1 MQLIA
6 LDLGTRMGFACGKA
20 GHGAIPRSGA
30 MILREGPEPTA
41 RAYSNLQR
49 WLCGIIEAVPKP
61 ERRSMIVVKEAALS
75 LAAFKILG
83 NAAATVE
90 FTYKLHGAVESVCD
104 SYRILCRD
112 VADSTVRKHF
122 IGKANAGKRT
132 ATKAAVLH
140 RAKLLKY
147 ISDKCTDDN
156 RADACAVFDYAAH
169 TFARASG
176 GVLLLFGDAA

>member
-1 MQLIA
+1 MQLVA

-30 MILREGPEPTA
+30 MILKEPQEPTA

-49 WLCGIIEAVPKP
+49 WLCGIIETVPKP
-61 ERRSMIVVKEAALS
+61 ERRSMLVVKESPLA
-75 LAAFKILG
+75 LAAFKQLG

-90 FTYKLHGAVESVCD
+90 FTYKLHGSVEAVCD

-112 VADSTVRKHF
+112 VADATIRKHF
-122 IGKANAGKRT
+122 IGKSNAGKRT
-132 ATKAAVLH
+132 ATKAAVIH
-140 RAKLLKY
+140 RAKLLKL
-147 ISDKCTDDN
+147 IPADCTDDN
-156 RADACAVFDYAAH
+156 RADAVALFDYAAH

-176 GVLLLFGDAA
+176 GDLVLFGDAA